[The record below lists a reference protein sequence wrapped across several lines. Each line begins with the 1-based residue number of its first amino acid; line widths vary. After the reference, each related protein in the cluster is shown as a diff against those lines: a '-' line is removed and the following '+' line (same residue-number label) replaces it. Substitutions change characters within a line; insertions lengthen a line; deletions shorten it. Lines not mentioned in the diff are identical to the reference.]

1 MAQTKVSDLTALTT
15 PDGAEELY
23 INDGGTSKKITI
35 ANAIIAGTGITK
47 SGATISAAPVALTTI
62 QTAANQSAHLALTA
76 QEGDVVVRSDENK
89 TYMHN
94 GGSAGSM
101 SDYTLMATPTDAVT
115 SVVGQTGVVSTAQI
129 KTALENGIDSVHYV
143 DGSIDE
149 EHIAD
154 DAVTADKLANSINTA
169 IAANTAKVTNATHTG
184 DVTGSTTLTIA
195 TDAVDLAMLSATGTA
210 SSSTFLRGDN
220 TWDVPI
226 GGVTSVN
233 SVTGAVT
240 AANIATAVEAAS
252 DSNTFTDADHTK
264 LNGISANATVD
275 QSASAI
281 KTLLEDGIDSVHYV
295 DGSIDNEHIA
305 DDAINSEHYAAGS
318 IDNEHLADDAVGVAE
333 LSATGTASSSTF
345 LRGDNTWTAIATDA
359 NTTTKGL
366 YEHEHTID
374 ADYSIT
380 SGNNAISASP
390 ITISSGYSVTVPT
403 GSTWV
408 IV

>member
-184 DVTGSTTLTIA
+184 DVTGDTALTIA

-366 YEHEHTID
+366 YEHAHTI
-374 ADYSIT
+374 AANYSIT
-380 SGNNAISASP
+380 SGNNAMAAGP
-390 ITISSGYSVTVPT
+390 ITINSSISVTVPT
-403 GSTWV
+403 GSTWT

>member
-62 QTAANQSAHLALTA
+62 QTAANQVAQLALTTE
-76 QEGDVVVRSDENK
+76 EGDVVVRTDESK
-89 TYMHN
+89 TYMRN
-94 GGSAGSM
+94 SGSAGNM
-101 SDYTLMATPTDAVT
+101 TDFTEMATPTDAVT

-143 DGSIDE
+143 DGSIDTV
-149 EHIAD
+149 HIGD
-154 DAVTADKLANSINTA
+154 DQVTVDKLANSINTE
-169 IAANTAKVTNATHTG
+169 IAANTAKTTNATHTG
-184 DVTGSTTLTIA
+184 DVTGSGALTIA
-195 TDAVDLAMLSATGTA
+195 VDAVDLAMLSATGTA

-240 AANIATAVEAAS
+240 AAHIATAVEAAS

-264 LNGISANATVD
+264 LNAVAASANNYVHPNHSGEVTSTADGATVLVD
-275 QSASAI
+275 NIVDEANLKSDNSPTNDYVLTAKSSAAGGLTWAEIESGNTTANPMWEMAH
-281 KTLLEDGIDSVHYV
+281 TVSSNYVMTTNYNGVSVAPV
-295 DGSIDNEHIA
+295 T
-305 DDAINSEHYAAGS
+305 INSS
-318 IDNEHLADDAVGVAE
+318 I
-333 LSATGTASSSTF
+333 
-345 LRGDNTWTAIATDA
+345 
-359 NTTTKGL
+359 
-366 YEHEHTID
+366 
-374 ADYSIT
+374 
-380 SGNNAISASP
+380 
-390 ITISSGYSVTVPT
+390 SVTVPS
-403 GSTWV
+403 GSTWT

>member
-15 PDGAEELY
+15 PDGAEELL

-264 LNGISANATVD
+264 LNAIAASANNYVHPNHSGEVTSTADGATV
-275 QSASAI
+275 
-281 KTLLEDGIDSVHYV
+281 
-295 DGSIDNEHIA
+295 IA
-305 DDAINSEHYAAGS
+305 DNVVDEANLKISNAPTNGYVLSAQSGNTGGMTWAEIATGNTTANPMWEMAHTVSSNYTMTTNYNGVSVAPVTINS
-318 IDNEHLADDAVGVAE
+318 GVA
-333 LSATGTASSSTF
+333 
-345 LRGDNTWTAIATDA
+345 
-359 NTTTKGL
+359 
-366 YEHEHTID
+366 
-374 ADYSIT
+374 
-380 SGNNAISASP
+380 
-390 ITISSGYSVTVPT
+390 VTVPT
-403 GSTWV
+403 GSTWT